1 MANIAIYG
9 GSFNPP
15 HFGHVY
21 GVATVLGTPGV
32 DQVWLMPC
40 HTHAFAKSMAAFA
53 DRVVMCRAMLSMF
66 ASNQVDVTT
75 IESELPAPNRTI
87 DTLDALQE
95 KHPEHQFRLVIGTDI
110 FLQKD
115 DWKDFDRLESM
126 YPLIVLGRQGYASPP
141 NIESSPPLPNVSSS
155 DIRTRLQQDQ
165 SIDAM
170 IPASVMTIIKDK
182 ELYR

>member
-1 MANIAIYG
+1 MANVAIYG

-21 GVATVLGTPGV
+21 GVATALGTPGV

-40 HTHAFAKSMAAFA
+40 HTHAFAKSMAPFA
-53 DRVVMCRAMLSMF
+53 IRVVMCRAMLSTF
-66 ASNQVDVTT
+66 DSNQVDVTT
-75 IESELPAPNRTI
+75 IESELPGPNRTI
-87 DTLDALQE
+87 DTLDALQAR
-95 KHPEHQFRLVIGTDI
+95 HPEHQFRLVIGTDI

-115 DWKDFDRLESM
+115 EWKDFDRLETM
-126 YPLIVLGRQGYASPP
+126 YPLIVLGRQGYAPP
-141 NIESSPPLPNVSSS
+141 PEFESSPPLPDVSSS
-155 DIRTRLQQDQ
+155 EIRTRLQHGQ

-170 IPASVMTIIKDK
+170 VPAAVTAIIAQE